1 LVNGADLIF
10 ADEPT
15 GSLATRQGMEIVE
28 FLRKCVVEENRCVII
43 TSHDERIIPYA
54 NKVLHLQD
62 GEVTSVD

>member
-1 LVNGADLIF
+1 
-10 ADEPT
+10 
-15 GSLATRQGMEIVE
+15 MEIVE